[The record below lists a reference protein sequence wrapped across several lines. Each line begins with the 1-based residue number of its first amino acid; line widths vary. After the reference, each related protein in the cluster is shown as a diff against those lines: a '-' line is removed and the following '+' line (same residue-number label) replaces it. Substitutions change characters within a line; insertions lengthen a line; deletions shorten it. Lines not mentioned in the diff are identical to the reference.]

1 MSAVLKLISH
11 TDYLVGEEIATSKS
25 EYYRGQVY
33 AMAGGTINHNR
44 IGGNVYHTLRG
55 SLKGRRCEAFTGDM
69 KVRIE
74 AHDLD
79 TYPDAMVICGK
90 PQFFADRKDMITNPK
105 VIFEVLSD
113 STQSYDRGKKFE
125 FYRTLISFED
135 YVLLDQARVY
145 VEYYHKLANGHWE
158 MTILNQLDQT
168 LTLQSLQIDL
178 PVEAL
183 YDYVDWS

>member
-1 MSAVLKLISH
+1 MSAVLKLITH
-11 TDYLVGEEIATSKS
+11 TEYLAGEEIATTKS

-33 AMAGGTINHNR
+33 AMAGGSINHNR
-44 IGGNVYHTLRG
+44 IARNVVT
-55 SLKGRRCEAFTGDM
+55 SLTTRLPRRCEAFTSDM
-69 KVRIE
+69 KVRIDT
-74 AHDLD
+74 HDLD

-90 PQFFADRKDMITNPK
+90 PQFFAERKDMVTNPK

-125 FYRTLISFED
+125 FYRALASLED

-145 VEYYHKLANGHWE
+145 IEYYHKLANGHWE
-158 MTILNQLDQT
+158 MTILNQLE
-168 LTLQSLQIDL
+168 QSLNLHSLQVDL

>member
-1 MSAVLKLISH
+1 MSAVLKRTSH
-11 TDYLVGEEIATSKS
+11 ADYLAWEENATSKS

-44 IGGNVYHTLRG
+44 IAGNIYHALRG
-55 SLKGRRCEAFTGDM
+55 GLPRRCEAFTSDM
-69 KVRIE
+69 KVRID

-90 PQFFADRKDMITNPK
+90 PQFFENRQDMITNPK

-113 STQSYDRGKKFE
+113 STQGYDRGRKFE
-125 FYRTLISFED
+125 FYRALASFED
-135 YVLLDQARVY
+135 YVLLDQTRVHI
-145 VEYYHKLANGHWE
+145 EYYHKLANGRWE
-158 MTILNQLDQT
+158 MTIFNQLDQN
-168 LTLQSLQIDL
+168 LHLHAIQVDL